1 MSSLS
6 KSKSAFLKSRVLTLM
21 FSFLLFLRIFNSVI
35 YFLLGMMESSS
46 LEIALENDTQEEGKL
61 YEVDSLNNLNKLNVC
76 SDGSQH
82 LLNQEEENTGDGWMT
97 WSSIRSQCV
106 FFVTLIITLIVSL
119 ALVSFVIIL
128 IIQTGKKMDQ
138 VSSRLEFER
147 NNIEELKKI
156 NNLLLKHLNQSGF
169 MEKEGDLVRG
179 QTPSIPVL
187 HEH

>member
-1 MSSLS
+1 
-6 KSKSAFLKSRVLTLM
+6 
-21 FSFLLFLRIFNSVI
+21 
-35 YFLLGMMESSS
+35 MESSS

-82 LLNQEEENTGDGWMT
+82 LL
-97 WSSIRSQCV
+97 SISIRSQCV

-138 VSSRLEFER
+138 VSSRLEFEK

-169 MEKEGDLVRG
+169 MEKEGDL
-179 QTPSIPVL
+179 QSN
-187 HEH
+187 

>member
-1 MSSLS
+1 MVTLNSLLQTMREV
-6 KSKSAFLKSRVLTLM
+6 KC
-21 FSFLLFLRIFNSVI
+21 
-35 YFLLGMMESSS
+35 MMESSS

-76 SDGSQH
+76 SDGAQH
-82 LLNQEEENTGDGWMT
+82 LLNREEENTGDGWMT

-147 NNIEELKKI
+147 KNIEELKKI
-156 NNLLLKHLNQSGF
+156 NNLLLKHLNQSGI
-169 MEKEGDLVRG
+169 MEKKGDLVTG
-179 QTPSIPVL
+179 QTPSVPVL
-187 HEH
+187 HEY

>member
-1 MSSLS
+1 
-6 KSKSAFLKSRVLTLM
+6 
-21 FSFLLFLRIFNSVI
+21 
-35 YFLLGMMESSS
+35 MESSS

-82 LLNQEEENTGDGWMT
+82 LLKENTGDGWMT

-138 VSSRLEFER
+138 VSSRLEFEK

-169 MEKEGDLVRG
+169 MEKEGDLNIF
-179 QTPSIPVL
+179 SL
-187 HEH
+187 

>member
-1 MSSLS
+1 MVINWSLQMRS
-6 KSKSAFLKSRVLTLM
+6 LILVGRGLKEQGKQQS
-21 FSFLLFLRIFNSVI
+21 
-35 YFLLGMMESSS
+35 MMESSS

-82 LLNQEEENTGDGWMT
+82 LLNREEENTGDGWIT

-138 VSSRLEFER
+138 VSSSLEFER
-147 NNIEELKKI
+147 KNIEELKKI
-156 NNLLLKHLNQSGF
+156 NDLLLKHLNQSGI
-169 MEKEGDLVRG
+169 MEKKGDLVTG
-179 QTPSIPVL
+179 QTPSVPVL

>member
-1 MSSLS
+1 MWLS
-6 KSKSAFLKSRVLTLM
+6 YSGK
-21 FSFLLFLRIFNSVI
+21 
-35 YFLLGMMESSS
+35 GMMESSS

-82 LLNQEEENTGDGWMT
+82 LLNREEENTGDGWIT

-128 IIQTGKKMDQ
+128 INWKEDGPGVK
-138 VSSRLEFER
+138 
-147 NNIEELKKI
+147 
-156 NNLLLKHLNQSGF
+156 QSG
-169 MEKEGDLVRG
+169 V
-179 QTPSIPVL
+179 
-187 HEH
+187 